1 MSRLLP
7 LSLSACSAVQ
17 CGAGEPTSAVDEPT
31 ARAAKA
37 SRAGQGYD
45 YNYKRLPAWGPDPA
59 PDGTR
64 GQDGAARKSV
74 GLMIRWDDIP
84 RRPHILYPLPPL
96 APPPS
101 PSAFLLLLACSPPP
115 PPSSGVQPTGR
126 RLPQLLHSRR
136 QPIMAPKAGRG
147 KGRGGGGKGD
157 KRKKEEKVVPSV
169 VDVTVVTPYE
179 SQVTLK
185 GISTDRVLDVRKLL
199 GSNVETCHLTNYSL
213 SHVARGQ
220 RLEDGV
226 EIVALKPCLLRIVEE
241 EYATEE
247 QAVAHVRRLLDIVAC
262 TTAFAKP
269 RDGAAKHKSSKQGRP
284 ATPPSPPAPAPAS
297 TGAHGGEDAPPISEA
312 HDMAA
317 IRPPPKLG
325 EFYDFFSFAH
335 LTPPVHFIRRQ
346 EANSSSQEGDY
357 FEIDVK
363 VCNGK
368 LLHVVASV
376 KGFYL
381 AGKPHNV
388 SRSLVDLLQQLSNA
402 FANAYEALMKA
413 FVDHNKFGNLPY
425 GFRANT
431 WLIPPIYVDSAPS
444 TKCPALPI
452 EDENWGGDGGGSGR
466 DGKYDRRRWS
476 KDFSVLARMPCK
488 TEEERVVRDRK
499 AFILHNLF
507 VDRAIFR
514 AASAIRRLIDQSVNS
529 TGPSTIFEER
539 VGDMNISVK
548 KDKADASLK
557 LEDKVDGVAFCQTD
571 AMDIT
576 QRNLLKG
583 LTCDESVVVKDSST
597 LGVVIVKHCGY
608 TATVKVSGRAKDSN
622 DVKQTYDVTDN
633 LDGTLNI
640 DVPDHPDGGSNALN
654 VNSLRI
660 PLPRVI
666 NLETVVGNQNHSSKP
681 HASNPARK
689 LARTV
694 LENSLIKL
702 DSMPSKNPRI
712 IRWELGSA
720 WLQHLQKKDSPASE
734 NSKGNATKADK
745 EPAVKGLGKHF
756 EQLRKIKKKESDIEC
771 SSSEKEEC
779 NSNCSL
785 MNGMQESDKIAV
797 SETKKETDISKL
809 IPEDAFCRLK
819 SLGAGLHEKSLEE
832 LTKMAHNF
840 YDDTALPKLVADFA
854 SLELSPVDGRTM
866 TDFMHTRG
874 LNMSSLGCVVELAEK
889 LPHIQSICI
898 HEMVIRSFKHIIR
911 AVIAAVDDMQNMSA
925 AIAETLNILLGSPRL
940 ENGADTDAHIE
951 HNLRLKWLESFL
963 SKRFC
968 WKLKDEFAH
977 LRKFIIL
984 RGLCSKVGLELVARD
999 YDMNSPNPFDKSD
1012 IISIVP
1018 VCKHVVYSS
1027 IDGRNLLESS
1037 KMALDKGKLD
1047 DAVSYGTKALS
1058 KIIAVCGPYHRLTA
1072 NAYSLLAVVLYHTGD
1087 FNQATIYQQKAL
1099 DINEREI
1106 GLDHPETMKSY
1117 GDLSVFYYRL
1127 QHIEMALK
1135 YVNRALYLLQ
1145 FSCGLS
1151 HPNSAATY
1159 INVAMMEEGM
1169 GNVHVALR
1177 YLHEALK
1184 CNKRLLG
1191 ADHIQTAASY
1201 HAIAIALSMMDAY
1214 SLSVQ
1219 HEQTTLQIL
1228 QEKLGQD
1235 DLRTQDAAAW
1245 LEYFES
1251 KALEQQEAARRGM
1264 PKPDSSIASKGHLS
1278 VSDLLDFIS
1287 PDQER
1292 KERDMQRKCRRAKNN
1307 IRAHHGESVEEKENF
1322 QHDLESP
1329 LEAIKDEFQEQKP
1342 NVHPTVTLEEN
1353 YAVHDEQKQS
1363 DVLSPEEYSDEGW
1376 QAASMRGRSANARK
1390 KSSRRKPAL
1399 MKLRVDRFEDGH
1411 AGPVYR
1417 TGLQPQIKVDKEDSV
1432 STPSQL
1438 SFGSFLKTDKL
1449 SGDPSIVEDKSGNGT
1464 AKTEWRAKPT
1474 GINRPTS
1481 IASKFIS
1488 YKDVAVSPPGTVLKP
1503 ILEKKEAK
1511 EKDNRH
1517 DTDLTLS
1524 SEEEDRKFKENEK
1537 EKPSDDSSKEV
1548 LSSQQDLESHVET
1561 PPDSNSDESPSA
1573 AKKPSGSK
1581 LSASAPPFNPGSLL
1595 SMSHPY
1601 STVAIYDANAVLQ
1614 AMPSQAMEILPH
1626 AIDTRVPRGP
1636 RSTLYYRTGH
1646 SFQRKQGYTHSQSSI
1661 VRGSYSPTT
1670 MNPHAVEFVPVKNLQ
1685 QSDVADSELS
1695 PANPV
1700 TNSDQDVVS
1709 QTTDE
1714 VKPETSTAEKAGQGE
1729 KFVSGKGKENSGKD
1743 VVRNSYKTELARQI
1757 LLSFIVKSVHDS
1769 LGSTRAEPDRKPS
1782 GSDEA
1787 SNEKSSNVSKNA
1799 TGRKEYSDKQQ
1810 KAAEVPKGLKDTEG
1824 FTVVSKRRRRPQP
1837 FMNPINGLY
1846 SQQSIC
1852 TSVS

>member
-1 MSRLLP
+1 
-7 LSLSACSAVQ
+7 
-17 CGAGEPTSAVDEPT
+17 
-31 ARAAKA
+31 
-37 SRAGQGYD
+37 
-45 YNYKRLPAWGPDPA
+45 
-59 PDGTR
+59 
-64 GQDGAARKSV
+64 
-74 GLMIRWDDIP
+74 
-84 RRPHILYPLPPL
+84 
-96 APPPS
+96 
-101 PSAFLLLLACSPPP
+101 
-115 PPSSGVQPTGR
+115 
-126 RLPQLLHSRR
+126 
-136 QPIMAPKAGRG
+136 MAPKAGRG

-169 VDVTVVTPYE
+169 IDVTVVTPYE

-220 RLEDGV
+220 RLEDAV
-226 EIVALKPCLLRIVEE
+226 EIVALKPCTLKIVEE

-247 QAVAHVRRLLDIVAC
+247 QALAHVRQLLDIVAC

-269 RDGAAKHKSSKQGRP
+269 RDGATKHKPSKHGRP
-284 ATPPSPPAPAPAS
+284 ATPPSPPAPVS
-297 TGAHGGEDAPPISEA
+297 TGAHGGEGAPPISEA

-335 LTPPVHFIRRQ
+335 LTPPVHFIRRK
-346 EANSSSQEGDY
+346 EANGASQEGDY
-357 FEIDVK
+357 FEIEVK

-381 AGKPHNV
+381 VGKPHTV

-413 FVDHNKFGNLPY
+413 FVDHNKFGNVPY

-431 WLIPPIYVDSAPS
+431 WLIPPIYVDSA
-444 TKCPALPI
+444 TKCPALPV

-466 DGKYDRRRWS
+466 DGKYDRRRWA
-476 KDFSVLARMPCK
+476 KEFSILARMPCK

-499 AFILHNLF
+499 AFLLHNLF
-507 VDRAIFR
+507 VDTAIFR
-514 AASAIRRLIDQSVNS
+514 AASTIRRLIDLSMNS
-529 TGPSTIFEER
+529 TSAQTGPYGSNVLEER
-539 VGDMNISVK
+539 VGDMHITVK
-548 KDKADASLK
+548 KDEADVSSK
-557 LEDKVDGVAFCQTD
+557 LDDKVDGVAFCQTG
-571 AMDIT
+571 AMDIS

-583 LTCDESVVVKDSST
+583 LTSDESVVVKDSLT

-608 TATVKVSGRAKDSN
+608 TATVKVSGCTKDCN
-622 DVKQTYDVTDN
+622 DGKQTFDTSDN
-633 LDGTLNI
+633 LDGMLNI
-640 DVPDHPDGGSNALN
+640 DVHDHPDGGSNALN

-660 PLPRVI
+660 PLPKII
-666 NLETVVGNQNHSSKP
+666 NSETAAGNQYPTPKSHGDIP
-681 HASNPARK
+681 VRK

-694 LENSLIKL
+694 LEDSLIKL
-702 DSMPSKNPRI
+702 DSMPCKNPRI
-712 IRWELGSA
+712 IRWELGSS
-720 WLQHLQKKDSPASE
+720 WLQYLQKKDSPVSE
-734 NSKGNATKADK
+734 NGKGNATNGDK
-745 EPAVKGLGKHF
+745 GAAVKGLGKHF
-756 EQLRKIKKKESDIEC
+756 EQLRKIKKKECNIEG
-771 SSSEKEEC
+771 SISEKEE
-779 NSNCSL
+779 SNCL
-785 MNGMQESDKIAV
+785 PTNGMQESDKIAV
-797 SETKKETDISKL
+797 DETNKEADISKL
-809 IPEDAFCRLK
+809 MSEDAFFRLK

-874 LNMSSLGCVVELAEK
+874 LNMCSLGRVVELAEK

-925 AIAETLNILLGSPRL
+925 AIAEILNILLGSPRL
-940 ENGADTDAHIE
+940 ENDADTDAHSE
-951 HNLRLKWLESFL
+951 HNLRLKWVENFL
-963 SKRFC
+963 SKRYC
-968 WKLKDEFAH
+968 WKLKDEFPH

-1012 IISIVP
+1012 IVSIVP

-1058 KIIAVCGPYHRLTA
+1058 KIIAVCGPYHRLSA

-1099 DINEREI
+1099 DINEREL

-1251 KALEQQEAARRGM
+1251 KALEQQEATRRGM

-1307 IRAHHGESVEEKENF
+1307 IRAHHGEPVEEKENF
-1322 QHDLESP
+1322 QHDSGSP
-1329 LEAIKDEFQEQKP
+1329 LEASKDSFREEKVDMHSQVVLK
-1342 NVHPTVTLEEN
+1342 EN
-1353 YAVHDEQKQS
+1353 YAVHDEQKQA

-1376 QAASMRGRSANARK
+1376 QAANLRGRSANVRK
-1390 KSSRRKPAL
+1390 KSSGRKPAL
-1399 MKLRVDRFEDGH
+1399 TKLAVDRFEDQTKG
-1411 AGPVYR
+1411 
-1417 TGLQPQIKVDKEDSV
+1417 DKEDAV
-1432 STPSQL
+1432 SAPSQL
-1438 SFGSFLKTDKL
+1438 SFGSFLKNDKL
-1449 SGDPSIVEDKSGNGT
+1449 NGDPSIVEDKFCN
-1464 AKTEWRAKPT
+1464 AMAKPERGAKPK
-1474 GINRPTS
+1474 GINRPSS
-1481 IASKFIS
+1481 IASKYVS

-1503 ILEKKEAK
+1503 ILEQKESK
-1511 EKDNRH
+1511 EKDNGH
-1517 DTDLTLS
+1517 DTDQTLS
-1524 SEEEDRKFKENEK
+1524 SEEEDRRFAETEK

-1548 LSSQQDLESHVET
+1548 LSSQPDGVNHIET
-1561 PPDSNSDESPSA
+1561 AADSNSDESPSA
-1573 AKKPSGSK
+1573 PKKTSGSK

-1601 STVAIYDANAVLQ
+1601 STVAIYDASAVLQ
-1614 AMPSQAMEILPH
+1614 PIPSQAMEVLPH

-1646 SFQRKQGYTHSQSSI
+1646 AFQRKQGYTHSQSTI

-1670 MNPHAVEFVPVKNLQ
+1670 MNPHAAEFVPGKTLQ
-1685 QSDVADSELS
+1685 QSDVADREPS
-1695 PANPV
+1695 PTNPA
-1700 TNSDQDVVS
+1700 TDSAQDVAS
-1709 QTTDE
+1709 QAADE
-1714 VKPETSTAEKAGQGE
+1714 VKAEMPATEKPGQIE
-1729 KFVSGKGKENSGKD
+1729 KVISGKGKENRGKD
-1743 VVRNSYKTELARQI
+1743 VMRNSYKTELARQI

-1769 LGSTRAEPDRKPS
+1769 LGSIGAGSDGKPS

-1787 SNEKSSNVSKNA
+1787 SNEQSSNISKNA
-1799 TGRKEYSDKQQ
+1799 SGRKDFDKQE
-1810 KAAEVPKGLKDTEG
+1810 KATEVPEGEKDTEG
-1824 FTVVSKRRRRPQP
+1824 FTVVSKRRRRQQP

>member
-1 MSRLLP
+1 
-7 LSLSACSAVQ
+7 
-17 CGAGEPTSAVDEPT
+17 
-31 ARAAKA
+31 
-37 SRAGQGYD
+37 
-45 YNYKRLPAWGPDPA
+45 
-59 PDGTR
+59 
-64 GQDGAARKSV
+64 
-74 GLMIRWDDIP
+74 
-84 RRPHILYPLPPL
+84 
-96 APPPS
+96 
-101 PSAFLLLLACSPPP
+101 
-115 PPSSGVQPTGR
+115 
-126 RLPQLLHSRR
+126 
-136 QPIMAPKAGRG
+136 
-147 KGRGGGGKGD
+147 
-157 KRKKEEKVVPSV
+157 
-169 VDVTVVTPYE
+169 
-179 SQVTLK
+179 
-185 GISTDRVLDVRKLL
+185 
-199 GSNVETCHLTNYSL
+199 
-213 SHVARGQ
+213 
-220 RLEDGV
+220 
-226 EIVALKPCLLRIVEE
+226 
-241 EYATEE
+241 
-247 QAVAHVRRLLDIVAC
+247 
-262 TTAFAKP
+262 
-269 RDGAAKHKSSKQGRP
+269 
-284 ATPPSPPAPAPAS
+284 
-297 TGAHGGEDAPPISEA
+297 
-312 HDMAA
+312 MAA

-335 LTPPVHFIRRQ
+335 LTPPVHFIRRK
-346 EANSSSQEGDY
+346 EANGASQEGDY
-357 FEIDVK
+357 FELEVK

-368 LLHVVASV
+368 LLHIVASV

-388 SRSLVDLLQQLSNA
+388 SHSLVDLLQQLSNA

-431 WLIPPIYVDSAPS
+431 WLIPPIYVDSA
-444 TKCPALPI
+444 TKCPALPV
-452 EDENWGGDGGGSGR
+452 EDESWGGNGGGCGR

-476 KDFSVLARMPCK
+476 KEFSVLARMACK
-488 TEEERVVRDRK
+488 TEEERVIRDRK
-499 AFILHNLF
+499 AFLLHNLF
-507 VDRAIFR
+507 VDTAIFR
-514 AASAIRRLIDQSVNS
+514 AASTIRRLIDQSMNS
-529 TGPSTIFEER
+529 IGPRSGTHGSNVFEER
-539 VGDMNISVK
+539 IGDMNITVK
-548 KDKADASLK
+548 KDEADASSK
-557 LEDKVDGVAFCQTD
+557 VEDKVDGAAFCQTG
-571 AMDIT
+571 AMDIA

-583 LTCDESVVVKDSST
+583 LTSDENVVVKDSST

-622 DVKQTYDVTDN
+622 DVKQSNEISDN
-633 LDGTLNI
+633 FDGLMNI
-640 DVPDHPDGGSNALN
+640 DVHDHPDGGSNALN

-660 PLPRVI
+660 PLLRVI
-666 NLETVVGNQNHSSKP
+666 HPETVVSNQHPSPKS
-681 HASNPARK
+681 HASNSARK
-689 LARTV
+689 LARKI
-694 LENSLIKL
+694 LEDSLIKL
-702 DSMPSKNPRI
+702 DSMPSINSRI
-712 IRWELGSA
+712 IRWELGSS
-720 WLQHLQKKDSPASE
+720 WLQQLQKKDSPASE
-734 NSKGNATKADK
+734 NGKGNATKADK
-745 EPAVKGLGKHF
+745 EPSVKGLGKHF
-756 EQLRKIKKKESDIEC
+756 EQLRKIKKKECNIEG

-779 NSNCSL
+779 NSNCSS
-785 MNGMQESDKIAV
+785 MNGTQVSDKIAV
-797 SETKKETDISKL
+797 DETNKGADISEL
-809 IPEDAFCRLK
+809 MSEDAFFRLK
-819 SLGAGLHEKSLEE
+819 SLGAGLHEKSLDE

-874 LNMSSLGCVVELAEK
+874 LNMSSLGRVVELAEK

-940 ENGADTDAHIE
+940 ENGADSDAHID
-951 HNLRLKWLESFL
+951 NKLRLKWVESFL

-1012 IISIVP
+1012 IVSIVP

-1087 FNQATIYQQKAL
+1087 FNQATVYQQKAL
-1099 DINEREI
+1099 DINEREL

-1322 QHDLESP
+1322 QHDSGSP
-1329 LEAIKDEFQEQKP
+1329 LEASKDGFQEEKLD
-1342 NVHPTVTLEEN
+1342 VHPPAVLEEN
-1353 YAVHDEQKQS
+1353 YAAHDEQKQC

-1376 QAASMRGRSANARK
+1376 QAASMRGRSANVRK

-1399 MKLRVDRFEDGH
+1399 MKLMVDRFEDGH
-1411 AGPVYR
+1411 TGSVYR
-1417 TGLQPQIKVDKEDSV
+1417 TSLQPQTKGDKEDSV
-1432 STPSQL
+1432 SAPSQL
-1438 SFGSFLKTDKL
+1438 SFGSFLKTDKVN
-1449 SGDPSIVEDKSGNGT
+1449 GDPSIAEDKSCNGST
-1464 AKTEWRAKPT
+1464 KAEQRTKPT
-1474 GINRPTS
+1474 GINRPTN

-1511 EKDNRH
+1511 EKDSGR
-1517 DTDLTLS
+1517 DIDLTLS
-1524 SEEEDRKFKENEK
+1524 SEEEDQKK
-1537 EKPSDDSSKEV
+1537 EKPSEDSSKEV
-1548 LSSQQDLESHVET
+1548 LSSQQDLESHVAI

-1573 AKKPSGSK
+1573 SKKASGSK

-1601 STVAIYDANAVLQ
+1601 STVAIYDASAVLQ
-1614 AMPSQAMEILPH
+1614 AIPSQAMEILPH

-1646 SFQRKQGYTHSQSSI
+1646 SFQRKQGYTHSQSTI

-1670 MNPHAVEFVPVKNLQ
+1670 MNPHAAEFVPGKTSQ
-1685 QSDVADSELS
+1685 QSDVADREPS

-1700 TNSDQDVVS
+1700 TNSDLDVVS

-1714 VKPETSTAEKAGQGE
+1714 VKAETPATEKAGQVE
-1729 KFVSGKGKENSGKD
+1729 KIVSGKGKENKGKD
-1743 VVRNSYKTELARQI
+1743 IVRNSYKTELARQI

-1769 LGSTRAEPDRKPS
+1769 LGSAQAEPDRKSS

-1787 SNEKSSNVSKNA
+1787 SNEQSSNLGKNA
-1799 TGRKEYSDKQQ
+1799 SGRKDSDKQE
-1810 KAAEVPKGLKDTEG
+1810 KAMEVPKGLKDTEG

-1846 SQQSIC
+1846 SQPSI

>member
-1 MSRLLP
+1 MWF
-7 LSLSACSAVQ
+7 A
-17 CGAGEPTSAVDEPT
+17 
-31 ARAAKA
+31 
-37 SRAGQGYD
+37 
-45 YNYKRLPAWGPDPA
+45 NN
-59 PDGTR
+59 
-64 GQDGAARKSV
+64 
-74 GLMIRWDDIP
+74 
-84 RRPHILYPLPPL
+84 
-96 APPPS
+96 
-101 PSAFLLLLACSPPP
+101 
-115 PPSSGVQPTGR
+115 
-126 RLPQLLHSRR
+126 
-136 QPIMAPKAGRG
+136 
-147 KGRGGGGKGD
+147 
-157 KRKKEEKVVPSV
+157 VVSV
-169 VDVTVVTPYE
+169 VVVVVLIL
-179 SQVTLK
+179 Q

-220 RLEDGV
+220 RLEDVV
-226 EIVALKPCLLRIVEE
+226 EIVALKPCTLRIVEE

-269 RDGAAKHKSSKQGRP
+269 RDGAAKHKSSKHGRP
-284 ATPPSPPAPAPAS
+284 ATPPSPPTPAS
-297 TGAHGGEDAPPISEA
+297 TGAHGGGSGSGEGAPPISEA

-335 LTPPVHFIRRQ
+335 LTPPVHFIRRK
-346 EANSSSQEGDY
+346 EANGASQEGDY
-357 FEIDVK
+357 FEIEVK

-402 FANAYEALMKA
+402 FANAYETLMKA

-431 WLIPPIYVDSAPS
+431 WLIPPIYVDPA
-444 TKCPALPI
+444 TKCPALPV

-488 TEEERVVRDRK
+488 TEEERVIRDRK
-499 AFILHNLF
+499 AFLLHNLF
-507 VDRAIFR
+507 VDTAIFR
-514 AASAIRRLIDQSVNS
+514 AASTIRRLINQSMNS
-529 TGPSTIFEER
+529 TGPHGGNHGSNVFDER
-539 VGDMNISVK
+539 IGDMHITVK
-548 KDKADASLK
+548 KDEADASLK
-557 LEDKVDGVAFCQTD
+557 LEDKVDGVAFCPTG

-583 LTCDESVVVKDSST
+583 LTSDESVVVKDSST

-608 TATVKVSGRAKDSN
+608 TATVKVSGRANDSN
-622 DVKQTYDVTDN
+622 DVKQTYDISDN
-633 LDGTLNI
+633 FDGVLNI
-640 DVPDHPDGGSNALN
+640 DVHDHPDGGSNALN

-660 PLPRVI
+660 PLPRII
-666 NLETVVGNQNHSSKP
+666 NPETVGNLYLSPKS

-694 LENSLIKL
+694 LEDSLRKL
-702 DSMPSKNPRI
+702 DSMPIKKTRI
-712 IRWELGSA
+712 IRWELGSS
-720 WLQHLQKKDSPASE
+720 WLQHLQKKDSPTSE
-734 NSKGNATKADK
+734 NGKGNATKANK

-756 EQLRKIKKKESDIEC
+756 EQLRKIKKKECNVEG
-771 SSSEKEEC
+771 SSSDKEES
-779 NSNCSL
+779 NSNCSP
-785 MNGMQESDKIAV
+785 MNGLQESDKIAV
-797 SETKKETDISKL
+797 DETNKGADISKL
-809 IPEDAFCRLK
+809 MSEDAFSRLK
-819 SLGAGLHEKSLEE
+819 SLGAGLHDKSLEE
-832 LTKMAHNF
+832 LTNMAHNF

-874 LNMSSLGCVVELAEK
+874 LNMSSLGRVVELAEK

-911 AVIAAVDDMQNMSA
+911 AVIAAVNDMQNMSA
-925 AIAETLNILLGSPRL
+925 AIAEILNILLGSPRL

-951 HNLRLKWLESFL
+951 HNLRLKWVECFL

-968 WKLKDEFAH
+968 WKMKDEFAH

-1012 IISIVP
+1012 IVHIVP

-1099 DINEREI
+1099 DINEREL

-1307 IRAHHGESVEEKENF
+1307 VRAHHGESHEEKENF
-1322 QHDLESP
+1322 QHDSGSP
-1329 LEAIKDEFQEQKP
+1329 LLASKDGFEEEKLEVNP
-1342 NVHPTVTLEEN
+1342 PVVLEEN
-1353 YAVHDEQKQS
+1353 YAAHDEQKQS

-1376 QAASMRGRSANARK
+1376 QAASLRGRSANVRK

-1399 MKLRVDRFEDGH
+1399 TKLMVDRFENGH
-1411 AGPVYR
+1411 TGSVYR
-1417 TGLQPQIKVDKEDSV
+1417 TGLQPQTKGDKEDAA
-1432 STPSQL
+1432 TARSQI

-1449 SGDPSIVEDKSGNGT
+1449 NGDPSIVEDKSCNTT
-1464 AKTEWRAKPT
+1464 AKPERHTKPT

-1481 IASKFIS
+1481 IASKFVS

-1511 EKDNRH
+1511 EKENRH

-1524 SEEEDRKFKENEK
+1524 SEEEDRKFTEKEK
-1537 EKPSDDSSKEV
+1537 EKPSDDSSKDV
-1548 LSSQQDLESHVET
+1548 LSSQPDGVGQQET
-1561 PPDSNSDESPSA
+1561 PPDSNSDDSPSA
-1573 AKKPSGSK
+1573 SKKAPGSK

-1601 STVAIYDANAVLQ
+1601 STVAIYDASAVLQ

-1646 SFQRKQGYTHSQSSI
+1646 SFQRKQGYTHSQSTV

-1670 MNPHAVEFVPVKNLQ
+1670 MNPHAAEFVPGKTVQ
-1685 QSDVADSELS
+1685 QSDVADREPST
-1695 PANPV
+1695 ANPV
-1700 TNSDQDVVS
+1700 TDSDQDVVS
-1709 QTTDE
+1709 QSTDE
-1714 VKPETSTAEKAGQGE
+1714 VKAETLAAEKAGQVE
-1729 KFVSGKGKENSGKD
+1729 KVVSGKGKENRGKD
-1743 VVRNSYKTELARQI
+1743 VMRNSYKTELARQI

-1787 SNEKSSNVSKNA
+1787 SNEQSSNLSKNA
-1799 TGRKEYSDKQQ
+1799 SGRQDSDKQQ
-1810 KAAEVPKGLKDTEG
+1810 KAMEVPKGLKDTEG

-1837 FMNPINGLY
+1837 FMRPINGLY

>member
-1 MSRLLP
+1 
-7 LSLSACSAVQ
+7 
-17 CGAGEPTSAVDEPT
+17 
-31 ARAAKA
+31 
-37 SRAGQGYD
+37 
-45 YNYKRLPAWGPDPA
+45 
-59 PDGTR
+59 
-64 GQDGAARKSV
+64 
-74 GLMIRWDDIP
+74 
-84 RRPHILYPLPPL
+84 
-96 APPPS
+96 
-101 PSAFLLLLACSPPP
+101 
-115 PPSSGVQPTGR
+115 
-126 RLPQLLHSRR
+126 
-136 QPIMAPKAGRG
+136 
-147 KGRGGGGKGD
+147 
-157 KRKKEEKVVPSV
+157 
-169 VDVTVVTPYE
+169 
-179 SQVTLK
+179 
-185 GISTDRVLDVRKLL
+185 
-199 GSNVETCHLTNYSL
+199 
-213 SHVARGQ
+213 
-220 RLEDGV
+220 
-226 EIVALKPCLLRIVEE
+226 
-241 EYATEE
+241 
-247 QAVAHVRRLLDIVAC
+247 
-262 TTAFAKP
+262 
-269 RDGAAKHKSSKQGRP
+269 
-284 ATPPSPPAPAPAS
+284 
-297 TGAHGGEDAPPISEA
+297 
-312 HDMAA
+312 
-317 IRPPPKLG
+317 
-325 EFYDFFSFAH
+325 
-335 LTPPVHFIRRQ
+335 
-346 EANSSSQEGDY
+346 
-357 FEIDVK
+357 
-363 VCNGK
+363 
-368 LLHVVASV
+368 
-376 KGFYL
+376 
-381 AGKPHNV
+381 
-388 SRSLVDLLQQLSNA
+388 
-402 FANAYEALMKA
+402 MKA

-431 WLIPPIYVDSAPS
+431 WLIPPIYVDSA
-444 TKCPALPI
+444 TRCPALPV
-452 EDENWGGDGGGSGR
+452 EDENWGGNGGGCGR

-476 KDFSVLARMPCK
+476 KEFSVLARMPCK
-488 TEEERVVRDRK
+488 TEEERVIRDRK
-499 AFILHNLF
+499 AFLLHNLF
-507 VDRAIFR
+507 VDTAIFR
-514 AASAIRRLIDQSVNS
+514 AASTIRRLIDQSMNS
-529 TGPSTIFEER
+529 VGSHSGTHGSNVFEER
-539 VGDMNISVK
+539 IGDMNITVK
-548 KDKADASLK
+548 KDGADASLK
-557 LEDKVDGVAFCQTD
+557 VEDKVDGVAFCQTG
-571 AMDIT
+571 AMDIA

-583 LTCDESVVVKDSST
+583 LTSDENVVAKDSST

-622 DVKQTYDVTDN
+622 DVKQTNDISGKF
-633 LDGTLNI
+633 DGMLTI
-640 DVPDHPDGGSNALN
+640 DVHDHPDGGSNALN

-666 NLETVVGNQNHSSKP
+666 HPETVVGNQHHSPKS
-681 HASNPARK
+681 HASNPAKK
-689 LARTV
+689 LARKI
-694 LENSLIKL
+694 LKDSLVKL
-702 DSMPSKNPRI
+702 DSMPSINSRI
-712 IRWELGSA
+712 IRWELGSS
-720 WLQHLQKKDSPASE
+720 WLQQLQKKDTPASE
-734 NSKGNATKADK
+734 NGKGNAMKTDK
-745 EPAVKGLGKHF
+745 EPAVRGLGKHF
-756 EQLRKIKKKESDIEC
+756 EQLRKLKKKECNNEG

-779 NSNCSL
+779 SNNYSS
-785 MNGMQESDKIAV
+785 MNGTQVSDMIAAD
-797 SETKKETDISKL
+797 EANNGADISKL
-809 IPEDAFCRLK
+809 MSEDAFLSLK

-866 TDFMHTRG
+866 TDFMHARG
-874 LNMSSLGCVVELAEK
+874 LNMSSLGRVVELAEK

-940 ENGADTDAHIE
+940 ENGADTDAHIDN
-951 HNLRLKWLESFL
+951 NLRLKWVESFL

-977 LRKFIIL
+977 LRKCIIL
-984 RGLCSKVGLELVARD
+984 RGLCSKVGLELAARD

-1012 IISIVP
+1012 IVSIVP

-1058 KIIAVCGPYHRLTA
+1058 KIIAVCGPYHRLAA

-1099 DINEREI
+1099 DINEREL

-1219 HEQTTLQIL
+1219 HEQTTMQIL
-1228 QEKLGQD
+1228 QEKLGED

-1287 PDQER
+1287 PVQER
-1292 KERDMQRKCRRAKNN
+1292 KESNVQRKCRRAKNN
-1307 IRAHHGESVEEKENF
+1307 TRAHHGESVEEKENF
-1322 QHDLESP
+1322 QHDSGSLGAS
-1329 LEAIKDEFQEQKP
+1329 KDGFEEEKP
-1342 NVHPTVTLEEN
+1342 DVHPPAVLEEN
-1353 YAVHDEQKQS
+1353 YAAHEEQKQC

-1376 QAASMRGRSANARK
+1376 QAANMRGRSANVRK

-1399 MKLRVDRFEDGH
+1399 MKLMVDRFEDDHTGS
-1411 AGPVYR
+1411 VYR
-1417 TGLQPQIKVDKEDSV
+1417 TGLQPRTKGEKDDSA
-1432 STPSQL
+1432 TAPSQI

-1449 SGDPSIVEDKSGNGT
+1449 NGDPSIAEDKSLNGT
-1464 AKTEWRAKPT
+1464 AKPEQFTNPT

-1511 EKDNRH
+1511 EKGSGH
-1517 DTDLTLS
+1517 DIYLTLS
-1524 SEEEDRKFKENEK
+1524 SEEEDPQFTENEK
-1537 EKPSDDSSKEV
+1537 EKPSEDSSKEV

-1561 PPDSNSDESPSA
+1561 PDSNSDENPSA
-1573 AKKPSGSK
+1573 PKKASGSK

-1601 STVAIYDANAVLQ
+1601 STVAIYDASAVIQ
-1614 AMPSQAMEILPH
+1614 AVPNQAMEILPH

-1646 SFQRKQGYTHSQSSI
+1646 SFQRKQGYTHSQSTI

-1670 MNPHAVEFVPVKNLQ
+1670 MNPHAAEFVPGKTSQ
-1685 QSDVADSELS
+1685 QSDVADREPS
-1695 PANPV
+1695 PANHV
-1700 TNSDQDVVS
+1700 ANSDLDVVS

-1714 VKPETSTAEKAGQGE
+1714 VKAETPATEKAGQVE
-1729 KFVSGKGKENSGKD
+1729 KVVSGKGKENRGKD
-1743 VVRNSYKTELARQI
+1743 IVRNSYKTELARQI

-1769 LGSTRAEPDRKPS
+1769 LGSAQAEPERKPS

-1787 SNEKSSNVSKNA
+1787 SNKQSSNLVKNA
-1799 TGRKEYSDKQQ
+1799 SGRKDSDKQE
-1810 KAAEVPKGLKDTEG
+1810 KSMEVPKGLKDTEG

-1837 FMNPINGLY
+1837 FMNPINGLC
-1846 SQQSIC
+1846 SQPSIC

>member
-1 MSRLLP
+1 
-7 LSLSACSAVQ
+7 
-17 CGAGEPTSAVDEPT
+17 
-31 ARAAKA
+31 
-37 SRAGQGYD
+37 
-45 YNYKRLPAWGPDPA
+45 
-59 PDGTR
+59 
-64 GQDGAARKSV
+64 
-74 GLMIRWDDIP
+74 
-84 RRPHILYPLPPL
+84 
-96 APPPS
+96 
-101 PSAFLLLLACSPPP
+101 
-115 PPSSGVQPTGR
+115 
-126 RLPQLLHSRR
+126 
-136 QPIMAPKAGRG
+136 MAPKAGRG
-147 KGRGGGGKGD
+147 KGRGGKGD

-169 VDVTVVTPYE
+169 VDVTVVTPDE

-213 SHVARGQ
+213 SHVARGH
-220 RLEDGV
+220 RLEDGAEV
-226 EIVALKPCLLRIVEE
+226 VALKPCALRIVEE
-241 EYATEE
+241 EYATAE
-247 QAVAHVRRLLDIVAC
+247 QAEAHVRRLLDILAC
-262 TTAFAKP
+262 TTAFARP
-269 RDGAAKHKSSKQGRP
+269 RDGAAKHRASRHGRP
-284 ATPPSPPAPAPAS
+284 ATPPSSPTPAS
-297 TGAHGGEDAPPISEA
+297 TGAHGVASGEAAPPISEA

-335 LTPPVHFIRRQ
+335 LTPPVHCEDPHYADEAFRFFRVRWSVLSFILTRGARVVSAVIRRK
-346 EANSSSQEGDY
+346 EANGASQEGDH
-357 FEIDVK
+357 FEIEVK

-381 AGKPHNV
+381 SGKPHNV
-388 SRSLVDLLQQLSNA
+388 SHSLVDLLQQLSNA

-431 WLIPPIYVDSAPS
+431 WLIPPIYVDSA
-444 TKCPALPI
+444 TRCPALPV
-452 EDENWGGDGGGSGR
+452 EDENWGGNGGGCGR

-476 KDFSVLARMPCK
+476 KEFSVLARMPCK
-488 TEEERVVRDRK
+488 TEEERVIRDRK
-499 AFILHNLF
+499 AFLLHNLF
-507 VDRAIFR
+507 VDTAIFR
-514 AASAIRRLIDQSVNS
+514 AASTIRRLIDQSMNS
-529 TGPSTIFEER
+529 VGSHSGTHGSNVFEER
-539 VGDMNISVK
+539 IGDMNITVK
-548 KDKADASLK
+548 KDGADASLK
-557 LEDKVDGVAFCQTD
+557 VEDKVDGVAFCQTG
-571 AMDIT
+571 AMDIA

-583 LTCDESVVVKDSST
+583 LTSDENVVAKDSST

-622 DVKQTYDVTDN
+622 DVKQTNDISGKF
-633 LDGTLNI
+633 DGMLTI
-640 DVPDHPDGGSNALN
+640 DVHDHPDGGSNALN

-666 NLETVVGNQNHSSKP
+666 HPETVVGNQHHSPKS
-681 HASNPARK
+681 HASNPAKK
-689 LARTV
+689 LARKI
-694 LENSLIKL
+694 LKDSLVKL
-702 DSMPSKNPRI
+702 DSMPSINSRI
-712 IRWELGSA
+712 IRWELGSS
-720 WLQHLQKKDSPASE
+720 WLQQLQKKDTPASE
-734 NSKGNATKADK
+734 NGKGNAMKTDK
-745 EPAVKGLGKHF
+745 EPAVRGLGKHF
-756 EQLRKIKKKESDIEC
+756 EQLRKLKKKECNNEG

-779 NSNCSL
+779 SNNYSS
-785 MNGMQESDKIAV
+785 MNGTQVSDMIAAD
-797 SETKKETDISKL
+797 EANNGADISKL
-809 IPEDAFCRLK
+809 MSEDAFLSLK

-866 TDFMHTRG
+866 TDFMHARG
-874 LNMSSLGCVVELAEK
+874 LNMSSLGRVVELAEK

-940 ENGADTDAHIE
+940 ENGADTDAHIDN
-951 HNLRLKWLESFL
+951 NLRLKWVESFL

-977 LRKFIIL
+977 LRKCIIL
-984 RGLCSKVGLELVARD
+984 RGLCSKVGLELAARD

-1012 IISIVP
+1012 IVSIVP

-1058 KIIAVCGPYHRLTA
+1058 KIIAVCGPYHRLAA

-1099 DINEREI
+1099 DINEREL

-1219 HEQTTLQIL
+1219 HEQTTMQIL
-1228 QEKLGQD
+1228 QEKLGED

-1264 PKPDSSIASKGHLS
+1264 PKPDSSIASKGHL
-1278 VSDLLDFIS
+1278 
-1287 PDQER
+1287 
-1292 KERDMQRKCRRAKNN
+1292 
-1307 IRAHHGESVEEKENF
+1307 RAHHGESVEEKENF
-1322 QHDLESP
+1322 QHDSGSLGAS
-1329 LEAIKDEFQEQKP
+1329 KDGFEEEKP
-1342 NVHPTVTLEEN
+1342 DVHPPAVLEEN
-1353 YAVHDEQKQS
+1353 YAAHEEQKQC

-1376 QAASMRGRSANARK
+1376 QAANMRGRSANVRK

-1399 MKLRVDRFEDGH
+1399 MKLMVDRFEDDHTGS
-1411 AGPVYR
+1411 VYR
-1417 TGLQPQIKVDKEDSV
+1417 TGLQPRTKGEKDDSA
-1432 STPSQL
+1432 TAPSQI

-1449 SGDPSIVEDKSGNGT
+1449 NGDPSIAEDKSLN
-1464 AKTEWRAKPT
+1464 
-1474 GINRPTS
+1474 
-1481 IASKFIS
+1481 
-1488 YKDVAVSPPGTVLKP
+1488 
-1503 ILEKKEAK
+1503 
-1511 EKDNRH
+1511 
-1517 DTDLTLS
+1517 
-1524 SEEEDRKFKENEK
+1524 
-1537 EKPSDDSSKEV
+1537 
-1548 LSSQQDLESHVET
+1548 
-1561 PPDSNSDESPSA
+1561 
-1573 AKKPSGSK
+1573 
-1581 LSASAPPFNPGSLL
+1581 GSLL

-1601 STVAIYDANAVLQ
+1601 STVAIYDASAVIQ
-1614 AMPSQAMEILPH
+1614 AVPNQAMEILPH

-1646 SFQRKQGYTHSQSSI
+1646 SFQRKQGYTHSQSTI

-1670 MNPHAVEFVPVKNLQ
+1670 MNPHAAEFVPGKTSQ
-1685 QSDVADSELS
+1685 QSDVADREPS
-1695 PANPV
+1695 PANHV
-1700 TNSDQDVVS
+1700 ANSDLDVVS

-1714 VKPETSTAEKAGQGE
+1714 VKAETPATEKAGQVE
-1729 KFVSGKGKENSGKD
+1729 KVVSGKGKENRGKD
-1743 VVRNSYKTELARQI
+1743 IVRNSYKTELARQI

-1769 LGSTRAEPDRKPS
+1769 LGSAQAEPERKPS

-1787 SNEKSSNVSKNA
+1787 SNKQSSNLVKNA
-1799 TGRKEYSDKQQ
+1799 SGRKDSDKQE
-1810 KAAEVPKGLKDTEG
+1810 KSMEVPKGLKDTEG

-1837 FMNPINGLY
+1837 FMNPINGLC
-1846 SQQSIC
+1846 SQPSIC

>member
-1 MSRLLP
+1 
-7 LSLSACSAVQ
+7 
-17 CGAGEPTSAVDEPT
+17 
-31 ARAAKA
+31 
-37 SRAGQGYD
+37 
-45 YNYKRLPAWGPDPA
+45 
-59 PDGTR
+59 
-64 GQDGAARKSV
+64 
-74 GLMIRWDDIP
+74 
-84 RRPHILYPLPPL
+84 
-96 APPPS
+96 
-101 PSAFLLLLACSPPP
+101 
-115 PPSSGVQPTGR
+115 
-126 RLPQLLHSRR
+126 
-136 QPIMAPKAGRG
+136 MAPKAGRG
-147 KGRGGGGKGD
+147 KGRGGGGGGGKGD

-169 VDVTVVTPYE
+169 IDVTVVTPYE

-213 SHVARGQ
+213 SHVARGH

-226 EIVALKPCLLRIVEE
+226 EILALKPCTLRIVEE

-262 TTAFAKP
+262 TTAFAKA
-269 RDGAAKHKSSKQGRP
+269 RDGAGKHKSSKHGRP
-284 ATPPSPPAPAPAS
+284 ATPPSPPAPAS
-297 TGAHGGEDAPPISEA
+297 VGAHGGGSGEGAPPISEA

-325 EFYDFFSFAH
+325 EFYDFLSFAH
-335 LTPPVHFIRRQ
+335 LTPPVHFIRRKD
-346 EANSSSQEGDY
+346 ANGASQEGDY
-357 FEIDVK
+357 FEIEVK

-368 LLHVVASV
+368 LLHVVSSV

-431 WLIPPIYVDSAPS
+431 WLIPPIYVDPT
-444 TKCPALPI
+444 TKRPALPI

-466 DGKYDRRRWS
+466 NGKYDRRRWS

-488 TEEERVVRDRK
+488 TEEERVIRDRK
-499 AFILHNLF
+499 AFLLHNLF
-507 VDRAIFR
+507 VDTAIFR
-514 AASAIRRLIDQSVNS
+514 AASTIRRFINQSMNS
-529 TGPSTIFEER
+529 TGSQCSTHGSNLFEER
-539 VGDMNISVK
+539 IGEMHITLK
-548 KDKADASLK
+548 KDEADASLK
-557 LEDKVDGVAFCQTD
+557 LQDKVDGVAFVPTG

-583 LTCDESVVVKDSST
+583 LTSDESVVVKDCST

-608 TATVKVSGRAKDSN
+608 TAAVKVSGRTKDSN
-622 DVKQTYDVTDN
+622 DVKQTYDFSDN
-633 LDGTLNI
+633 VDGELNI
-640 DVPDHPDGGSNALN
+640 DVHDHPDGGSNALN

-660 PLPRVI
+660 PLPRII
-666 NLETVVGNQNHSSKP
+666 NPETVVSNQYPSPKS

-694 LENSLIKL
+694 LEDSLRNL
-702 DSMPSKNPRI
+702 DSMPSKNTRI
-712 IRWELGSA
+712 IRWELGSS
-720 WLQHLQKKDSPASE
+720 WLQHLQKKDSPTSE
-734 NSKGNATKADK
+734 NGKGNATKAEK

-756 EQLRKIKKKESDIEC
+756 EQLRKIKKKECDIEG
-771 SSSEKEEC
+771 SSSEKEES
-779 NSNCSL
+779 NSNCTL

-797 SETKKETDISKL
+797 DETIKGADISKL
-809 IPEDAFCRLK
+809 MSEDAFFRLK
-819 SLGAGLHEKSLEE
+819 NLGAGLHEKSLEE

-874 LNMSSLGCVVELAEK
+874 LNMSSLGRVVELAEK

-925 AIAETLNILLGSPRL
+925 AIAETLNILLGSPRV

-951 HNLRLKWLESFL
+951 HNLRLKWVESFL

-1012 IISIVP
+1012 IVSIVP
-1018 VCKHVVYSS
+1018 VCKHMVYSS

-1099 DINEREI
+1099 DINEREL

-1307 IRAHHGESVEEKENF
+1307 VRAQHGESVEEKESF
-1322 QHDLESP
+1322 QHVSGSP
-1329 LEAIKDEFQEQKP
+1329 PEAIKDEFQEEKM
-1342 NVHPTVTLEEN
+1342 NVHPPVVLEEN
-1353 YAVHDEQKQS
+1353 YAVHDEHKQS

-1376 QAASMRGRSANARK
+1376 QEASLRGRSANVRK
-1390 KSSRRKPAL
+1390 KGSRRKPAL
-1399 MKLRVDRFEDGH
+1399 MKLMVDRVEDGH
-1411 AGPVYR
+1411 TGSVYR
-1417 TGLQPQIKVDKEDSV
+1417 SGLQPQTKGDKDGAASA
-1432 STPSQL
+1432 PNQL
-1438 SFGSFLKTDKL
+1438 SIGSFLKTDKL
-1449 SGDPSIVEDKSGNGT
+1449 NGDPSIIEDKSRNIT
-1464 AKTEWRAKPT
+1464 AKPEQGAKPT
-1474 GINRPTS
+1474 GMNRPTS
-1481 IASKFIS
+1481 IASKFVS

-1503 ILEKKEAK
+1503 ILEKEAK
-1511 EKDNRH
+1511 EKENGH

-1524 SEEEDRKFKENEK
+1524 SEEEDRKFTEEEK
-1537 EKPSDDSSKEV
+1537 EKPTDDSSKDV
-1548 LSSQQDLESHVET
+1548 LSSQPDEVSHQET
-1561 PPDSNSDESPSA
+1561 PPDSNSDDSPSA
-1573 AKKPSGSK
+1573 PRKASGSK

-1601 STVAIYDANAVLQ
+1601 STVAIYDASAVLQ
-1614 AMPSQAMEILPH
+1614 AIPSQAMEILPH

-1646 SFQRKQGYTHSQSSI
+1646 SFQRKQGYTHSQSTI
-1661 VRGSYSPTT
+1661 VRASYSPTT
-1670 MNPHAVEFVPVKNLQ
+1670 MNPHAAEFVPGKTVQ
-1685 QSDVADSELS
+1685 QSDVADGEPS
-1695 PANPV
+1695 PSNPV
-1700 TNSDQDVVS
+1700 TDSDQDVVS
-1709 QTTDE
+1709 QTTCE
-1714 VKPETSTAEKAGQGE
+1714 IKAETLAVEKAGQVE
-1729 KFVSGKGKENSGKD
+1729 KVISGKGKENRGKD

-1769 LGSTRAEPDRKPS
+1769 LGSTGVVPDRKPN

-1787 SNEKSSNVSKNA
+1787 SNEQNSNISKNA
-1799 TGRKEYSDKQQ
+1799 SGQQDSDKQQ
-1810 KAAEVPKGLKDTEG
+1810 KAMEVPKGLKDTEG

-1837 FMNPINGLY
+1837 FMNPINVELLKL
-1846 SQQSIC
+1846 S
-1852 TSVS
+1852 

>member
-1 MSRLLP
+1 
-7 LSLSACSAVQ
+7 
-17 CGAGEPTSAVDEPT
+17 
-31 ARAAKA
+31 
-37 SRAGQGYD
+37 
-45 YNYKRLPAWGPDPA
+45 
-59 PDGTR
+59 
-64 GQDGAARKSV
+64 
-74 GLMIRWDDIP
+74 
-84 RRPHILYPLPPL
+84 
-96 APPPS
+96 
-101 PSAFLLLLACSPPP
+101 
-115 PPSSGVQPTGR
+115 
-126 RLPQLLHSRR
+126 
-136 QPIMAPKAGRG
+136 MAPKAGRG
-147 KGRGGGGKGD
+147 KGRGGGGGKGD

-169 VDVTVVTPYE
+169 IDVTVVTPYE

-185 GISTDRVLDVRKLL
+185 GISTDRLLDVRKLL

-213 SHVARGQ
+213 SHVARGH

-226 EIVALKPCLLRIVEE
+226 EIVALKPCTLRIVEE

-269 RDGAAKHKSSKQGRP
+269 RDGAAKHKSSKHGRP
-284 ATPPSPPAPAPAS
+284 ATPPSPPAPAS
-297 TGAHGGEDAPPISEA
+297 TGAHGGGGEGAPPISEA

-335 LTPPVHFIRRQ
+335 LTPPVHFIRRK
-346 EANSSSQEGDY
+346 EANGASQEGDY
-357 FEIDVK
+357 FEIEVK

-388 SRSLVDLLQQLSNA
+388 SHSLVDLLQQLSNA

-431 WLIPPIYVDSAPS
+431 WLIPPIYVDPT

-452 EDENWGGDGGGSGR
+452 EDENWGGDGGGSGH

-488 TEEERVVRDRK
+488 TEEERVIRDRK
-499 AFILHNLF
+499 TFLLHNLF
-507 VDRAIFR
+507 VDTAIFR
-514 AASAIRRLIDQSVNS
+514 AASTIRRFINQSMNS
-529 TGPSTIFEER
+529 TGSHSGTHGSNLLEEHI
-539 VGDMNISVK
+539 GDMQITVK
-548 KDKADASLK
+548 KDEADASLK
-557 LEDKVDGVAFCQTD
+557 PEDKVDGVAFCPTG

-576 QRNLLKG
+576 QKNLLKG
-583 LTCDESVVVKDSST
+583 LTSDENVVVKDSSM

-608 TATVKVSGRAKDSN
+608 TATVKVSGCTKDSN
-622 DVKQTYDVTDN
+622 DVKQTYDISDN
-633 LDGTLNI
+633 VDGALNI
-640 DVPDHPDGGSNALN
+640 DVHDQPDGGSNALN

-660 PLPRVI
+660 PLPRII
-666 NLETVVGNQNHSSKP
+666 NPETVVGNQYPSPKS

-694 LENSLIKL
+694 LEDSLRKL
-702 DSMPSKNPRI
+702 DSMPSKIPRI
-712 IRWELGSA
+712 IRWELGSS
-720 WLQHLQKKDSPASE
+720 WLQHLQKKDSPTSE
-734 NSKGNATKADK
+734 NGKGNATKAEK

-756 EQLRKIKKKESDIEC
+756 EQLRKIKKKECNTEG
-771 SSSEKEEC
+771 SSSEKEES
-779 NSNCSL
+779 NSNCSPA
-785 MNGMQESDKIAV
+785 NGMQESDKTAV
-797 SETKKETDISKL
+797 DETIKGADISKL
-809 IPEDAFCRLK
+809 MSEDAFFRLK
-819 SLGAGLHEKSLEE
+819 SLGADLHEKSLEE

-874 LNMSSLGCVVELAEK
+874 LNMSSLGRVVELAEK

-898 HEMVIRSFKHIIR
+898 HEMVIRSFKHVIR

-925 AIAETLNILLGSPRL
+925 AIAETLNILLGSPRV

-951 HNLRLKWLESFL
+951 HNLRLKWVESFL
-963 SKRFC
+963 SKRFF

-1012 IISIVP
+1012 IVSIVP

-1099 DINEREI
+1099 DINEREL

-1307 IRAHHGESVEEKENF
+1307 IRAQHGELVEEKESF
-1322 QHDLESP
+1322 QHDSGSP
-1329 LEAIKDEFQEQKP
+1329 PEATKDEFQEEKLD
-1342 NVHPTVTLEEN
+1342 VHPPVVLEEN
-1353 YAVHDEQKQS
+1353 YAANDEQKQS

-1376 QAASMRGRSANARK
+1376 QAANLRGRSANVRK
-1390 KSSRRKPAL
+1390 KGSRRKPAVTKL
-1399 MKLRVDRFEDGH
+1399 MVDRFEDGH
-1411 AGPVYR
+1411 TGSVYR
-1417 TGLQPQIKVDKEDSV
+1417 SGLQPQTKGDKEGAASA
-1432 STPSQL
+1432 PSQL
-1438 SFGSFLKTDKL
+1438 SIGSFLKTDKMNV
-1449 SGDPSIVEDKSGNGT
+1449 DPSIIEDKSCNTT
-1464 AKTEWRAKPT
+1464 AKPEQGAKPT

-1481 IASKFIS
+1481 IASKFVS

-1503 ILEKKEAK
+1503 ILEKEEKEI
-1511 EKDNRH
+1511 ENRH

-1524 SEEEDRKFKENEK
+1524 SEEEDRKFTEK
-1537 EKPSDDSSKEV
+1537 EKEKSSDNSSKDV
-1548 LSSQQDLESHVET
+1548 ISSQPDEVGQQET
-1561 PPDSNSDESPSA
+1561 PPDSNSDDSPSA
-1573 AKKPSGSK
+1573 PKKASGSK

-1601 STVAIYDANAVLQ
+1601 STVAIYDASAVQ
-1614 AMPSQAMEILPH
+1614 AVPSQAMEILPH

-1646 SFQRKQGYTHSQSSI
+1646 SFQRKQGYTQSQSTI

-1670 MNPHAVEFVPVKNLQ
+1670 MNPHAAEFVPGKTAQ
-1685 QSDVADSELS
+1685 QSDVADGEPSF
-1695 PANPV
+1695 NPV

-1709 QTTDE
+1709 QTTCE
-1714 VKPETSTAEKAGQGE
+1714 VKAETPAAEKAGQVE
-1729 KFVSGKGKENSGKD
+1729 KAVTGKGKENRGKD

-1769 LGSTRAEPDRKPS
+1769 LGSTGVVPDRKPS

-1787 SNEKSSNVSKNA
+1787 SNEQSSNISKNA
-1799 TGRKEYSDKQQ
+1799 SGRQDSDKQQ
-1810 KAAEVPKGLKDTEG
+1810 KAMETPKGLKDTEG

-1837 FMNPINGLY
+1837 FMSPINGLY

>member
-1 MSRLLP
+1 
-7 LSLSACSAVQ
+7 
-17 CGAGEPTSAVDEPT
+17 
-31 ARAAKA
+31 
-37 SRAGQGYD
+37 
-45 YNYKRLPAWGPDPA
+45 
-59 PDGTR
+59 
-64 GQDGAARKSV
+64 
-74 GLMIRWDDIP
+74 
-84 RRPHILYPLPPL
+84 
-96 APPPS
+96 
-101 PSAFLLLLACSPPP
+101 
-115 PPSSGVQPTGR
+115 
-126 RLPQLLHSRR
+126 
-136 QPIMAPKAGRG
+136 MAPKAGRG
-147 KGRGGGGKGD
+147 KGRGGKGD

-169 VDVTVVTPYE
+169 VDVTVVTPDE

-213 SHVARGQ
+213 SHVARGH
-220 RLEDGV
+220 RLEDGAEV
-226 EIVALKPCLLRIVEE
+226 VALKPCALRIVEE
-241 EYATEE
+241 EYATAE
-247 QAVAHVRRLLDIVAC
+247 QAEAHVRRLLDILAC
-262 TTAFAKP
+262 TTAFARP
-269 RDGAAKHKSSKQGRP
+269 RDGAAKHRASRHGRP
-284 ATPPSPPAPAPAS
+284 ATPPSSPTPAS
-297 TGAHGGEDAPPISEA
+297 TGAHGVASGEAAPPISEA

-335 LTPPVHFIRRQ
+335 LTPPVHFIRRK
-346 EANSSSQEGDY
+346 EANGASQEGDH
-357 FEIDVK
+357 FEIEVK

-381 AGKPHNV
+381 SGKPHNV
-388 SRSLVDLLQQLSNA
+388 SHSLVDLLQQLSNA

-431 WLIPPIYVDSAPS
+431 WLIPPIYVDSA
-444 TKCPALPI
+444 TRCPALPV
-452 EDENWGGDGGGSGR
+452 EDENWGGNGGGCGR

-476 KDFSVLARMPCK
+476 KEFSVLARMPCK
-488 TEEERVVRDRK
+488 TEEERVIRDRK
-499 AFILHNLF
+499 AFLLHNLF
-507 VDRAIFR
+507 VDTAIFR
-514 AASAIRRLIDQSVNS
+514 AASTIRRLIDQSMNS
-529 TGPSTIFEER
+529 VGSHSGTHGSNVFEER
-539 VGDMNISVK
+539 IGDMNITVK
-548 KDKADASLK
+548 KDGADASLK
-557 LEDKVDGVAFCQTD
+557 VEDKVDGVAFCQTG
-571 AMDIT
+571 AMDIA

-583 LTCDESVVVKDSST
+583 LTSDENVVAKDSST

-622 DVKQTYDVTDN
+622 DVKQTNDISGKF
-633 LDGTLNI
+633 DGMLTI
-640 DVPDHPDGGSNALN
+640 DVHDHPDGGSNALN

-666 NLETVVGNQNHSSKP
+666 HPETVVGNQHHSPKS
-681 HASNPARK
+681 HASNPAKK
-689 LARTV
+689 LARKI
-694 LENSLIKL
+694 LKDSLVKL
-702 DSMPSKNPRI
+702 DSMPSINSRI
-712 IRWELGSA
+712 IRWELGSS
-720 WLQHLQKKDSPASE
+720 WLQQLQKKDTPASE
-734 NSKGNATKADK
+734 NGKGNAMKTDK
-745 EPAVKGLGKHF
+745 EPAVRGLGKHF
-756 EQLRKIKKKESDIEC
+756 EQLRKLKKKECNNEG

-779 NSNCSL
+779 SNNYSS
-785 MNGMQESDKIAV
+785 MNGTQVSDMIAAD
-797 SETKKETDISKL
+797 EANNGADISKL
-809 IPEDAFCRLK
+809 MSEDAFLSLK

-866 TDFMHTRG
+866 TDFMHARG
-874 LNMSSLGCVVELAEK
+874 LNMSSLGRVVELAEK

-940 ENGADTDAHIE
+940 ENGADTDAHIDN
-951 HNLRLKWLESFL
+951 NLRLKWVESFL

-977 LRKFIIL
+977 LRKCIIL
-984 RGLCSKVGLELVARD
+984 RGLCSKVGLELAARD

-1012 IISIVP
+1012 IVSIVP

-1058 KIIAVCGPYHRLTA
+1058 KIIAVCGPYHRLAA

-1099 DINEREI
+1099 DINEREL

-1219 HEQTTLQIL
+1219 HEQTTMQIL
-1228 QEKLGQD
+1228 QEKLGED

-1264 PKPDSSIASKGHLS
+1264 PKPDSSIASKGHL
-1278 VSDLLDFIS
+1278 
-1287 PDQER
+1287 
-1292 KERDMQRKCRRAKNN
+1292 
-1307 IRAHHGESVEEKENF
+1307 RAHHGESVEEKENF
-1322 QHDLESP
+1322 QHDSGSLGAS
-1329 LEAIKDEFQEQKP
+1329 KDGFEEEKP
-1342 NVHPTVTLEEN
+1342 DVHPPAVLEEN
-1353 YAVHDEQKQS
+1353 YAAHEEQKQC

-1376 QAASMRGRSANARK
+1376 QAANMRGRSANVRK

-1399 MKLRVDRFEDGH
+1399 MKLMVDRFEDDHTGS
-1411 AGPVYR
+1411 VYR
-1417 TGLQPQIKVDKEDSV
+1417 TGLQPRTKGEKDDSA
-1432 STPSQL
+1432 TAPSQI

-1449 SGDPSIVEDKSGNGT
+1449 NGDPSIAEDKSLN
-1464 AKTEWRAKPT
+1464 
-1474 GINRPTS
+1474 
-1481 IASKFIS
+1481 
-1488 YKDVAVSPPGTVLKP
+1488 
-1503 ILEKKEAK
+1503 
-1511 EKDNRH
+1511 
-1517 DTDLTLS
+1517 
-1524 SEEEDRKFKENEK
+1524 
-1537 EKPSDDSSKEV
+1537 
-1548 LSSQQDLESHVET
+1548 
-1561 PPDSNSDESPSA
+1561 
-1573 AKKPSGSK
+1573 
-1581 LSASAPPFNPGSLL
+1581 GSLL

-1601 STVAIYDANAVLQ
+1601 STVAIYDASAVIQ
-1614 AMPSQAMEILPH
+1614 AVPNQAMEILPH

-1646 SFQRKQGYTHSQSSI
+1646 SFQRKQGYTHSQSTI

-1670 MNPHAVEFVPVKNLQ
+1670 MNPHAAEFVPGKTSQ
-1685 QSDVADSELS
+1685 QSDVADREPS
-1695 PANPV
+1695 PANHV
-1700 TNSDQDVVS
+1700 ANSDLDVVS

-1714 VKPETSTAEKAGQGE
+1714 VKAETPATEKAGQVE
-1729 KFVSGKGKENSGKD
+1729 KVVSGKGKENRGKD
-1743 VVRNSYKTELARQI
+1743 IVRNSYKTELARQI

-1769 LGSTRAEPDRKPS
+1769 LGSAQAEPERKPS

-1787 SNEKSSNVSKNA
+1787 SNKQSSNLVKNA
-1799 TGRKEYSDKQQ
+1799 SGRKDSDKQE
-1810 KAAEVPKGLKDTEG
+1810 KSMEVPKGLKDTEG

-1837 FMNPINGLY
+1837 FMNPINGLC
-1846 SQQSIC
+1846 SQPSIC

>member
-1 MSRLLP
+1 
-7 LSLSACSAVQ
+7 
-17 CGAGEPTSAVDEPT
+17 
-31 ARAAKA
+31 
-37 SRAGQGYD
+37 
-45 YNYKRLPAWGPDPA
+45 
-59 PDGTR
+59 
-64 GQDGAARKSV
+64 
-74 GLMIRWDDIP
+74 
-84 RRPHILYPLPPL
+84 
-96 APPPS
+96 
-101 PSAFLLLLACSPPP
+101 
-115 PPSSGVQPTGR
+115 
-126 RLPQLLHSRR
+126 
-136 QPIMAPKAGRG
+136 MAPKAGRG
-147 KGRGGGGKGD
+147 KGRGGGGGKGD

-169 VDVTVVTPYE
+169 IDVTVVTPYE

-185 GISTDRVLDVRKLL
+185 GITTDRLLDVRKLL

-213 SHVARGQ
+213 SHVARGH

-226 EIVALKPCLLRIVEE
+226 EIVALKPCTLRIVEE

-247 QAVAHVRRLLDIVAC
+247 QGVAHVRRLLDIVAC

-269 RDGAAKHKSSKQGRP
+269 RDGGAKHKSSKHGRP
-284 ATPPSPPAPAPAS
+284 ATPPSPPAPAS
-297 TGAHGGEDAPPISEA
+297 TGAHGGGSGGSGEGAPPISEA

-335 LTPPVHFIRRQ
+335 LTPPVHFIRRK
-346 EANSSSQEGDY
+346 EANGASQEGDY
-357 FEIDVK
+357 FEIEVK

-431 WLIPPIYVDSAPS
+431 WLIPPIYVDPT

-488 TEEERVVRDRK
+488 TEEERVIRDRK
-499 AFILHNLF
+499 AFLLHNLF
-507 VDRAIFR
+507 VDTAIFR
-514 AASAIRRLIDQSVNS
+514 AASTIRRFINQSMNS
-529 TGPSTIFEER
+529 TGSHSGTHGLNLFEER
-539 VGDMNISVK
+539 IGDMHITVK
-548 KDKADASLK
+548 KDEADASLK
-557 LEDKVDGVAFCQTD
+557 PEDKVDGVAFCPTG

-576 QRNLLKG
+576 QKNLLKG
-583 LTCDESVVVKDSST
+583 LTSDENVVVKDSSM

-608 TATVKVSGRAKDSN
+608 TATVKVSGRTKDSN
-622 DVKQTYDVTDN
+622 DVKQTYNISDDV
-633 LDGTLNI
+633 DGALNI
-640 DVPDHPDGGSNALN
+640 DVHDHPDGGSNALN

-660 PLPRVI
+660 PLPRII
-666 NLETVVGNQNHSSKP
+666 NPETVVGNQYPSPRS

-694 LENSLIKL
+694 LEDSLRKL
-702 DSMPSKNPRI
+702 DSMPSKIPRI
-712 IRWELGSA
+712 IRWELGSS
-720 WLQHLQKKDSPASE
+720 WLQHLQKKDSPTSE
-734 NSKGNATKADK
+734 NGKGNATKAEK

-756 EQLRKIKKKESDIEC
+756 EQLRKIKKKECNAEG
-771 SSSEKEEC
+771 SSSEKEES

-785 MNGMQESDKIAV
+785 VNGMQESDKTAV
-797 SETKKETDISKL
+797 DETIKGADISKL
-809 IPEDAFCRLK
+809 MSEDAFFRLK
-819 SLGAGLHEKSLEE
+819 SLGADLHEKSLEE

-874 LNMSSLGCVVELAEK
+874 LNMSSLGRVVELAEK

-898 HEMVIRSFKHIIR
+898 HEMVIRSFKHVIR

-925 AIAETLNILLGSPRL
+925 AIAETLNILLGSPRV

-951 HNLRLKWLESFL
+951 HNLRLKWVESFL

-1012 IISIVP
+1012 IVSIVP

-1099 DINEREI
+1099 DINEREL

-1292 KERDMQRKCRRAKNN
+1292 KERDMQRKCRRAKIN
-1307 IRAHHGESVEEKENF
+1307 IRAQHGELVEEKESF
-1322 QHDLESP
+1322 QHDSGSP
-1329 LEAIKDEFQEQKP
+1329 LEAIKDEFQEEKLD
-1342 NVHPTVTLEEN
+1342 VHPPVVLEEN
-1353 YAVHDEQKQS
+1353 YAAHDEQKQS

-1376 QAASMRGRSANARK
+1376 QAASLRGRSANVRK
-1390 KSSRRKPAL
+1390 KGSRRKPAVTKL
-1399 MKLRVDRFEDGH
+1399 MVDRFEDGH
-1411 AGPVYR
+1411 TGSVYR
-1417 TGLQPQIKVDKEDSV
+1417 SGLQPQTKGDKEGAASA
-1432 STPSQL
+1432 PSQL
-1438 SFGSFLKTDKL
+1438 SIGSFLKTEKL
-1449 SGDPSIVEDKSGNGT
+1449 NVDPSIIEDKSSNTT
-1464 AKTEWRAKPT
+1464 AKPEQGAKPT

-1481 IASKFIS
+1481 IASKFVS

-1503 ILEKKEAK
+1503 ILEKKEEK
-1511 EKDNRH
+1511 EIENRD

-1524 SEEEDRKFKENEK
+1524 SEEEDRKFTEKEK
-1537 EKPSDDSSKEV
+1537 EKPSDNSSKDV
-1548 LSSQQDLESHVET
+1548 ISSQPDEVGHQET
-1561 PPDSNSDESPSA
+1561 PPDSNSDDSPSEP
-1573 AKKPSGSK
+1573 KKASGSK

-1601 STVAIYDANAVLQ
+1601 STVAIYDASAVLQ
-1614 AMPSQAMEILPH
+1614 AVPSQAMEILPH

-1646 SFQRKQGYTHSQSSI
+1646 SFQRKQGYTQSRSTI

-1670 MNPHAVEFVPVKNLQ
+1670 MNPHAAEFVPGKTAQ
-1685 QSDVADSELS
+1685 QYDVADGEPS
-1695 PANPV
+1695 PNPV
-1700 TNSDQDVVS
+1700 ADCDQDVVL
-1709 QTTDE
+1709 QTTCE
-1714 VKPETSTAEKAGQGE
+1714 VKAETPAAEKAGQVE
-1729 KFVSGKGKENSGKD
+1729 KAVTGKGKENRGKD

-1769 LGSTRAEPDRKPS
+1769 LGSTGVVPDRKPS

-1787 SNEKSSNVSKNA
+1787 TNEQNSNISKN
-1799 TGRKEYSDKQQ
+1799 TSGQDSDKQQ
-1810 KAAEVPKGLKDTEG
+1810 KAMEAPKGLKDTEG

-1837 FMNPINGLY
+1837 FMSPINGLY

>member
-1 MSRLLP
+1 
-7 LSLSACSAVQ
+7 
-17 CGAGEPTSAVDEPT
+17 
-31 ARAAKA
+31 
-37 SRAGQGYD
+37 
-45 YNYKRLPAWGPDPA
+45 
-59 PDGTR
+59 
-64 GQDGAARKSV
+64 
-74 GLMIRWDDIP
+74 
-84 RRPHILYPLPPL
+84 
-96 APPPS
+96 
-101 PSAFLLLLACSPPP
+101 
-115 PPSSGVQPTGR
+115 
-126 RLPQLLHSRR
+126 
-136 QPIMAPKAGRG
+136 MAPKAGRG
-147 KGRGGGGKGD
+147 KGRGGGGRGGD
-157 KRKKEEKVVPSV
+157 RRKKEEKVVPSV

-185 GISTDRVLDVRKLL
+185 GISTDRVLDVRRLL

-213 SHVARGQ
+213 SHVARGH

-226 EIVALKPCLLRIVEE
+226 EVVALKPCALRIVEE
-241 EYATEE
+241 EYATAE
-247 QAVAHVRRLLDIVAC
+247 QAEAHVRRLLDILAC

-269 RDGAAKHKSSKQGRP
+269 RDGAAKHRPSKHGRP
-284 ATPPSPPAPAPAS
+284 ASP
-297 TGAHGGEDAPPISEA
+297 GAHGAVSGEAAAPPPISEA

-325 EFYDFFSFAH
+325 EFYDFLSFAH
-335 LTPPVHFIRRQ
+335 LTPPVHLIRRK
-346 EANSSSQEGDY
+346 EASGASREGVY
-357 FEIDVK
+357 FEIEWLIQFDLRFSVKSQPCNSQSTRRVGMSIRLMKEFICAQVK

-368 LLHVVASV
+368 LLHVVASR

-381 AGKPHNV
+381 AGKP
-388 SRSLVDLLQQLSNA
+388 Q
-402 FANAYEALMKA
+402 NAYEALMKA

-431 WLIPPIYVDSAPS
+431 WLIPPIYVDPA
-444 TKCPALPI
+444 TKCPALPV
-452 EDENWGGDGGGSGR
+452 EDENWGGNGGGCGR
-466 DGKYDRRRWS
+466 DGRYDRRCWS
-476 KDFSVLARMPCK
+476 KEFSVLSRMPCK
-488 TEEERVVRDRK
+488 SDEERVIRDRK
-499 AFILHNLF
+499 AFLLHNLF
-507 VDRAIFR
+507 VDTAIFR
-514 AASAIRRLIDQSVNS
+514 AASTIRRLIDQSMNS
-529 TGPSTIFEER
+529 IGSRGTTHGSNVFEEHI
-539 VGDMNISVK
+539 GDMNITVK
-548 KDKADASLK
+548 KDEADASSK
-557 LEDKVDGVAFCQTD
+557 VDDKVDGVAFCKTG
-571 AMDIT
+571 AMDIA
-576 QRNLLKG
+576 QKNLLKG
-583 LTCDESVVVKDSST
+583 LTSDENVLIKDSST

-622 DVKQTYDVTDN
+622 DVKQTHDVSDN
-633 LDGTLNI
+633 FDGMLNI

-660 PLPRVI
+660 PLQSVTHP
-666 NLETVVGNQNHSSKP
+666 ETVVGKQNPSPKS
-681 HASNPARK
+681 HAYNPARK
-689 LARTV
+689 LACKI
-694 LENSLIKL
+694 LEDSLVKL
-702 DSMPSKNPRI
+702 DSMPSINSRI
-712 IRWELGSA
+712 IRWELGSS
-720 WLQHLQKKDSPASE
+720 WLQQLQKKDSPASE
-734 NSKGNATKADK
+734 NVKRNATKADK
-745 EPAVKGLGKHF
+745 ESAVKGLGKHF
-756 EQLRKIKKKESDIEC
+756 EQLKKIKKKECNIDG

-779 NSNCSL
+779 NSNCSS
-785 MNGMQESDKIAV
+785 MNGMQVSDKISV
-797 SETKKETDISKL
+797 DETNK
-809 IPEDAFCRLK
+809 
-819 SLGAGLHEKSLEE
+819 GADSLEE

-840 YDDTALPKLVADFA
+840 YDETALPKLVADFA

-874 LNMSSLGCVVELAEK
+874 LNMSSLGRVVELAEK

-898 HEMVIRSFKHIIR
+898 HEMVIRSFKHIVR
-911 AVIAAVDDMQNMSA
+911 AVIAAVDDMQNISA

-940 ENGADTDAHIE
+940 ENGADTDAHIDN
-951 HNLRLKWLESFL
+951 NLRLKW
-963 SKRFC
+963 
-968 WKLKDEFAH
+968 
-977 LRKFIIL
+977 
-984 RGLCSKVGLELVARD
+984 VGLELVARD

-1012 IISIVP
+1012 IVSIVP

-1087 FNQATIYQQKAL
+1087 FNQATVYQQKAL
-1099 DINEREI
+1099 DINEREL

-1322 QHDLESP
+1322 QLVSGSP
-1329 LEAIKDEFQEQKP
+1329 LEASKDSFQEEKLD
-1342 NVHPTVTLEEN
+1342 VHPPAVLEEN
-1353 YAVHDEQKQS
+1353 YAAHDEHKQC

-1376 QAASMRGRSANARK
+1376 QAASMRGRSANVRK

-1399 MKLRVDRFEDGH
+1399 MKLMVDHFEGSH
-1411 AGPVYR
+1411 TGSVYR
-1417 TGLQPQIKVDKEDSV
+1417 TGLQPQTKGDKEDSV
-1432 STPSQL
+1432 SAPSQL

-1449 SGDPSIVEDKSGNGT
+1449 NGDSSIAEDKTCNGSANQEQRT
-1464 AKTEWRAKPT
+1464 KLT

-1511 EKDNRH
+1511 EKDSGR
-1517 DTDLTLS
+1517 DIDLALS
-1524 SEEEDRKFKENEK
+1524 SEEEDKKFTEKEK
-1537 EKPSDDSSKEV
+1537 EKPSEDSSKEI
-1548 LSSQQDLESHVET
+1548 LSIQRDLESHAEI
-1561 PPDSNSDESPSA
+1561 PPDSNSDEGPSA
-1573 AKKPSGSK
+1573 ASKASGSK
-1581 LSASAPPFNPGSLL
+1581 LSASAPPFNPGSVL
-1595 SMSHPY
+1595 SMSQPY
-1601 STVAIYDANAVLQ
+1601 STVAVYDASAILQ
-1614 AMPSQAMEILPH
+1614 AIPSQAMEILPS

-1646 SFQRKQGYTHSQSSI
+1646 SFQRKQGYTHSQSTI

-1670 MNPHAVEFVPVKNLQ
+1670 MNPHAAEFVPGKTSQ
-1685 QSDVADSELS
+1685 QSDVADREPS

-1700 TNSDQDVVS
+1700 ANSDLDVVS

-1714 VKPETSTAEKAGQGE
+1714 ARAETPATEKAGQVE
-1729 KFVSGKGKENSGKD
+1729 KVVSGKGKENRGKD
-1743 VVRNSYKTELARQI
+1743 IVRNSYKTELARQI

-1769 LGSTRAEPDRKPS
+1769 LGPSRAEPERKPS

-1787 SNEKSSNVSKNA
+1787 SNEQTSVLGKNA
-1799 TGRKEYSDKQQ
+1799 SGSGRKDPDKQE
-1810 KAAEVPKGLKDTEG
+1810 KATEVTKGLKDTEG

-1846 SQQSIC
+1846 SQPSIC